1 MIIEITLY
9 GIVCLGA
16 AGIAV
21 VAAFLAWRRRDVP
34 GGASL
39 AALMSMLAIWSF
51 GSAFENNAAD
61 VDAKLF
67 WAKVCYIGIVTSPV
81 LFFTFALEY
90 CRLDRWLTRR
100 TIALLFV
107 VPLLSFGLVAT
118 NEWHGL
124 IWSSIAPS
132 TTGRNLLVTGRG
144 PLFWVV
150 VLGYSYSLM
159 LLAAAILVYTALR
172 LPAQYRR
179 QTWLIL
185 ASVAIPWVVNI
196 VYVASTGPSTSLDL
210 TPIAL
215 VASGVLIALNI
226 FHFRL
231 LDLAPIARATL
242 VEHMADGMILLD
254 MQDCIVDLNPAA
266 GRYFGAEDRSVI
278 GKHVSAVLADWPTIF
293 EQLAEDD
300 KVHIEMRVADGTLRF
315 MQVNSAPLIDKRGRR
330 SGRVIV
336 THDDTLHHQAENALR
351 RQNDYL
357 NALQQT
363 EMELV
368 AQFDLPSLLE
378 NIVRRA
384 GLLVGTESGYLDLVD
399 PETRLLK
406 PQIGIGVLAESLKH
420 QVQPGEGVAGH
431 VWQSGQPLV
440 INDYDAWAG
449 RIRNFSHTTLHAVV
463 GVPLRRG
470 TEVVGVLGLGH
481 PVGSGRTFSEEEVD
495 LLSRFASLAAI
506 AIENA
511 RLYARVQRDNHY
523 LESLLRNIPTAISI
537 IDREGRVLSWNPA
550 AETLFGYT
558 AEEAIGKE
566 ADLLIAASARLQD
579 EAHDFTR
586 RTFDGQSVHVVT
598 QRTAK
603 DGALIDVEL
612 RAIPIVVSDKPL
624 GALAIYHDITGLQRA
639 RRAAESA
646 ARAKSEFLA
655 NMSHELRTPLN
666 AILGFSGLLA
676 RGRNLSAQQ
685 QENLAIITRSGEH
698 LLDLINDVLD
708 MAKLESGRLTLHN
721 TLFDLHRL
729 LDELVEMFRQRA
741 AVKGIAL
748 TLACGQDVPHVVF
761 ADNRKLRQ
769 VLINLLGNAVKF
781 TDSGAVVLTAGCVQA
796 ADGCRLRLMVQD
808 TGPGITAADVGL
820 IFEPFVQV
828 GARPA
833 SREGTGLGLPISRE
847 IARLM
852 GGDLTVSSSG
862 IPGEGALFCLDLPL
876 SETDGVASSDAQAD
890 VPDPQPAA
898 SARQG
903 DGAPTHAG
911 IAWHE
916 LPPAQLDALRAA
928 AVAADAQRLQALAG
942 NLAASRP
949 EIAATLVTW
958 IEHFDYAAIIAAV
971 AGAERDIAL
980 SGTTP
985 S

>member
-9 GIVCLGA
+9 GIICLGA

-67 WAKVCYIGIVTSPV
+67 WAKVCYIGIVSSPV

-90 CRLDRWLTRR
+90 SRLDRWLTRR

-124 IWSSIAPS
+124 IWSSIVPS
-132 TTGRNLLVTGRG
+132 STGRNLLVTGRG

-172 LPAQYRR
+172 FPAHSRR

-185 ASVAIPWVVNI
+185 ASVAIPWAVNI
-196 VYVASTGPSTSLDL
+196 AYLASTGPSTSLDL

-215 VASGVLIALNI
+215 VASGILISLNI
-226 FHFRL
+226 FHFGL

-266 GRYFGAEDRSVI
+266 KRHFDAEDRSVI
-278 GKHVSAVLADWPTIF
+278 GEHVSTVLADWPAIF
-293 EQLAEDD
+293 EQLEEDD

-315 MQVNSAPLIDKRGRR
+315 MQVNSAPLIDGRGRS

-336 THDDTLHHQAENALR
+336 IHDDTPHHQAENALR

-399 PETRLLK
+399 AETHTLR

-420 QVQPGEGVAGH
+420 QVQPGEGVTGH
-431 VWQSGQPLV
+431 VWQTGQPLV
-440 INDYDAWAG
+440 INDYDGWAG
-449 RIRNFSHTTLHAVV
+449 RISKFSYTTLHSVV

-481 PVGSGRTFSEEEVD
+481 PAGSGRTFSEEEVD
-495 LLSRFASLAAI
+495 LLSRFALLAAI

-537 IDREGRVLSWNPA
+537 IDMEGRVLSWNPA

-566 ADLLIAASARLQD
+566 ADLLIASATRLHD

-586 RTFDGQSVHVVT
+586 RTFDGQPVHVVT

-612 RAIPIVVSDKPL
+612 HAIPIVVSDKPL

-676 RGRNLSAQQ
+676 RGRNLTAEQ

-698 LLDLINDVLD
+698 LLGLINDVLD

-721 TLFDLHRL
+721 TLFDLRRL

-741 AVKGIAL
+741 TVKGIVL
-748 TLACGQDVPHVVF
+748 TLACGQDVPRVIF

-781 TDSGAVVLTAGCVQA
+781 TDSGAVVLSAGCAQT
-796 ADGCRLRLMVQD
+796 ADGCRLRLTVQD
-808 TGPGITAADVGL
+808 TGPGITAEEIGL
-820 IFEPFVQV
+820 IFDPFVQV

-852 GGDLTVSSSG
+852 GGDLTVSSTG
-862 IPGEGALFCLDLPL
+862 IPGEGTIFCLDLPL
-876 SETDGVASSDAQAD
+876 TDTDGVAAGNAHAGA
-890 VPDPQPAA
+890 PDPLPTA
-898 SARQG
+898 SGERV
-903 DGAPTHAG
+903 DTVPTLAG
-911 IAWHE
+911 IAWHR
-916 LPPAQLDALRAA
+916 LPLAQLDALHAA
-928 AVAADAQRLQALAG
+928 AVAADTQRLQVLADE
-942 NLAASRP
+942 LAASRP
-949 EIAATLVTW
+949 EIAATLVAW
-958 IEHFDYAAIIAAV
+958 IEDFDYATIIAAV
-971 AGAERDIAL
+971 GSAERDSA
-980 SGTTP
+980 
-985 S
+985 

>member
-1 MIIEITLY
+1 MALEVTLY

-16 AGIAV
+16 AGISV
-21 VAAFLAWRRRDVP
+21 MAAILAWRRRDVP

-39 AALMSMLAIWSF
+39 AALMSMLAVWSF
-51 GSAFENNAAD
+51 GSAFENSAAD
-61 VDAKLF
+61 VDGKLF
-67 WAKVCYIGIVTSPV
+67 WAKVCYIGIVSSPV

-90 CRLDRWLTRR
+90 CRLDRWLTRWG
-100 TIALLFV
+100 IALLFV

-118 NEWHGL
+118 NEVHGL
-124 IWSSIAPS
+124 IWSSVAS
-132 TTGRNLLVTGRG
+132 SATGQNLLVTGRG
-144 PLFWVV
+144 PLFWVA

-159 LLAAAILVYTALR
+159 LLATAILAHTALR
-172 LPAQYRR
+172 APARDRR

-185 ASVAIPWVVNI
+185 ASVAVPWVVNI
-196 VYVASTGPSTSLDL
+196 AYVASTGPTTNLDL
-210 TPIAL
+210 TPMAL
-215 VASGVLIALNI
+215 VVSGVIIALNI
-226 FHFRL
+226 FHFHL
-231 LDLAPIARATL
+231 LDLAPIARAAL

-254 MQDCIVDLNPAA
+254 MQDCVVDLNPAA
-266 GRYFGAEDRSVI
+266 RRQFGAEDRSVI
-278 GKHVSAVLADWPTIF
+278 GEHVSTVLADWPAIVQ
-293 EQLAEDD
+293 QLEEDD
-300 KVHIEMRVADGTLRF
+300 KVHIEMRVADGTPRF
-315 MQVNSAPLIDKRGRR
+315 MQVNSAPLIDSRARP

-336 THDDTLHHQAENALR
+336 IHDDTPHHQAENALR

-399 PETRLLK
+399 PETQILK

-420 QVQPGEGVAGH
+420 QVQPGEGVTGY

-440 INDYDAWAG
+440 INDYDGWAG
-449 RIRNFSHTTLHAVV
+449 RISKFSYTSLHSVI
-463 GVPLRRG
+463 GVPLRMG

-481 PVGSGRTFSEEEVD
+481 PAGSGRIFSEEEVD

-537 IDREGRVLSWNPA
+537 IDMEGRILSWNPA
-550 AETLFGYT
+550 AESLFGYT
-558 AEEAIGKE
+558 VDEAVGQE
-566 ADLLIAASARLQD
+566 ADRLIATTPRLMGEAS
-579 EAHDFTR
+579 DFTR
-586 RTFDGQSVHVVT
+586 RTFDGQPVHVVT

-612 RAIPIVVSDKPL
+612 RAIPIVVGDKPL

-666 AILGFSGLLA
+666 AILGFSSLLA
-676 RGRNLSAQQ
+676 RGRNLSAEQ

-698 LLDLINDVLD
+698 LLGLINDVLD

-721 TLFDLHRL
+721 TLFDPHRL
-729 LDELVEMFRQRA
+729 LEELIEMFRQRA
-741 AVKGIAL
+741 AAKGIDL
-748 TLACGQDVPHVVF
+748 TLACGLDVPRVIL

-781 TDSGAVVLTAGCVQA
+781 TDSGAVVLRAGCAQV
-796 ADGCRLRLMVQD
+796 ADGCRLRLTVQD
-808 TGPGITAADVGL
+808 TGPGISAEDIGI
-820 IFEPFVQV
+820 IFDPFVQV
-828 GARPA
+828 GVRPA

-847 IARLM
+847 MARLM
-852 GGDLTVSSSG
+852 GGDLTVSSTG
-862 IPGEGALFCLDLPL
+862 IPGEGSLFCLDLPL
-876 SETDGVASSDAQAD
+876 TETDGVASIDAQA
-890 VPDPQPAA
+890 
-898 SARQG
+898 
-903 DGAPTHAG
+903 GAPNPRPTISSERGDAAPTKAG
-911 IAWHE
+911 IAWHKV
-916 LPPAQLDALRAA
+916 PPSRLDVLRAA
-928 AVAADAQRLQALAG
+928 AVAADTQRLQALAG
-942 NLAASRP
+942 ELAASQP
-949 EIAATLVTW
+949 EIASSLVTW

-971 AGAERDIAL
+971 GSAERDHAVP
-980 SGTTP
+980 GTT
-985 S
+985 SD